1 MPEKKRR
8 PGTNNL
14 KPVRT
19 KDEARKRGRNGGK
32 KSGQVRKARK
42 KLKDD
47 LIALLETKIDTKTL
61 QEKISLA
68 IINEALS
75 GNTKAFTAIRDTIGE
90 KPKDEVDLKVIKLED
105 ILNDNNS

>member
-1 MPEKKRR
+1 MPEKKKR

-19 KDEARKRGRNGGK
+19 KDEARKRGRKKEK

-61 QEKISLA
+61 QEKIS
-68 IINEALS
+68 
-75 GNTKAFTAIRDTIGE
+75 
-90 KPKDEVDLKVIKLED
+90 
-105 ILNDNNS
+105 